1 MEAYAKAHES
11 HLMTILAQQA
21 QGQTARFPFEG
32 LTQIAN
38 NINWSIP
45 TAEGLQPVCCEC
57 QEPYTVGTGLGYTH
71 ADLGRMHRA
80 YADSGHVVAL
90 TERLNLLRSE
100 LVAEMRNEVWGCNHC
115 AHCVD
120 KSVAHRLDQVCTVLP
135 QDSGPNDLND
145 LKMKVCLTILAPLLT
160 LRRWPEGGGKKRMTL
175 SPPPLDEGRRGGDNK
190 EDDSQ
195 PKKRRPAQDQ
205 NMDTTE
211 KGGQT
216 HPQQSGDNA
225 HMALNR
231 GPPAATAK
239 EADQASS
246 LVRPKTP
253 KHGYDGSMRAGKT
266 KIEDGGPRGS
276 VGMMDAAPSQSGDN
290 GQGQGQY
297 DTMRVEEM
305 TCPCPTHDG
314 QPYVRTKVRDEVLHY
329 LGLSADTARPP
340 GLPKS
345 PPPCKGRRQR

>member
-1 MEAYAKAHES
+1 
-11 HLMTILAQQA
+11 
-21 QGQTARFPFEG
+21 
-32 LTQIAN
+32 
-38 NINWSIP
+38 
-45 TAEGLQPVCCEC
+45 
-57 QEPYTVGTGLGYTH
+57 
-71 ADLGRMHRA
+71 
-80 YADSGHVVAL
+80 
-90 TERLNLLRSE
+90 
-100 LVAEMRNEVWGCNHC
+100 
-115 AHCVD
+115 
-120 KSVAHRLDQVCTVLP
+120 
-135 QDSGPNDLND
+135 
-145 LKMKVCLTILAPLLT
+145 
-160 LRRWPEGGGKKRMTL
+160 MTL

-231 GPPAATAK
+231 GPLADTAK

-276 VGMMDAAPSQSGDN
+276 VGVMDAAPSQSGDN
-290 GQGQGQY
+290 GQGQGQQ
-297 DTMRVEEM
+297 
-305 TCPCPTHDG
+305 G
-314 QPYVRTKVRDEVLHY
+314 SIFSLH
-329 LGLSADTARPP
+329 SASISWPN
-340 GLPKS
+340 
-345 PPPCKGRRQR
+345 PPPHRGRETFSAAKWPLVRPSGL